1 MLSDGGRYSRR
12 HLTNSLK
19 LVAVP
24 TGYLTID
31 LANTLYEPIG
41 GAGGGTGGGTVPSNY
56 LTLAAGDA
64 RYLQSFSVPAEYL
77 TQTECD
83 ARYLLTVPAEYLT
96 ETEGDARYLLTV
108 PAEYLTKT
116 DGDTRYL
123 QSVPA
128 EYLTE
133 TAGDARYLLTVPAE
147 YLTETEGDARYL
159 QSVPAEYL
167 TQTEGDSRYLLTVP
181 AEYLTQ
187 TAGDARYLRTV
198 PAEYLTET
206 AGDARYLQSFTV
218 PAEYLTQT
226 EGDARY
232 GGYIRPL
239 INPNLGYIV
248 MHQNAG
254 FYDIIFATST
264 QPAGADYTI
273 MLTAETTSLG
283 DKYNLAYLF
292 KQNTGFT
299 VVSKDRNMAQGSSA
313 VFTAPDYGMSL
324 KDLGFDFLCVRK
336 GVTFCHGSI
345 ARDGTIRS

>member
-108 PAEYLTKT
+108 PAEYLT
-116 DGDTRYL
+116 
-123 QSVPA
+123 
-128 EYLTE
+128 
-133 TAGDARYLLTVPAE
+133 
-147 YLTETEGDARYL
+147 
-159 QSVPAEYL
+159 
-167 TQTEGDSRYLLTVP
+167 QTEGDSRYLLTVP
-181 AEYLTQ
+181 AEYLTE

-324 KDLGFDFLCVRK
+324 KDLGFDLLCVRK